1 MVGTPVE
8 AAGPASGNFQP
19 PLLQS
24 LQPSAHRP
32 AIHTAIRGNH
42 LMSIANPPISDD
54 SLKTVSYGLMPGG
67 GDDEIDVQS
76 EEMLV
81 NMGPQHPSTHGVLR
95 IVLRTDGEMVLE
107 AVPHLGYL
115 HRCKEKIGEN
125 LAYYQYIGYTDRL
138 DYLAA
143 MNNNHAWSMAVEK
156 LADVE
161 VPIRAEYIRVLASEL
176 NRIASHL
183 VSFGAYGLDMGAFTP
198 FLYAFREREYILD
211 LFEQLCGARL
221 TLSYINVG
229 GVTWDLPPLFLE
241 KLTEFL
247 DYFEPKIDEYNDLLS
262 FNHIFIKRTSNI
274 GVASKE
280 MCIRYALS
288 GPMIRGSG
296 LPLDLRRDRPYS
308 IYDRLEFDV
317 CVGSGMKG
325 TLGDCWDRYWV
336 KMQEMK
342 QCIRILRQCIAQMPD
357 GPYRAKLPRN
367 MKVPPGEVYAEYEN
381 PRGHLGFYIES
392 QGGVIPYRVKIR
404 GPSFVNLAV
413 TSELCRNVLL
423 ADVPAIV
430 GSIDIVMGEVDR

>member
-1 MVGTPVE
+1 M
-8 AAGPASGNFQP
+8 PAMP
-19 PLLQS
+19 
-24 LQPSAHRP
+24 
-32 AIHTAIRGNH
+32 TAELTETTR
-42 LMSIANPPISDD
+42 
-54 SLKTVSYGLMPGG
+54 SYALAPG
-67 GDDEIDVQS
+67 DVDVAFES

-95 IVLRTDGEMVLE
+95 IVLRTDGETVRE
-107 AVPHLGYL
+107 ATPHLGYL
-115 HRCKEKIGEN
+115 HRCKEKIGES
-125 LAYYQYIGYTDRL
+125 LPYIQFVGYTDRL
-138 DYLAA
+138 DYLSS
-143 MNNNHAWSMAVEK
+143 MNNNHAWAMAVEK
-156 LADVE
+156 LAGIA
-161 VPIRAEYIRVLASEL
+161 VPARAEWIRVLAAEL
-176 NRIASHL
+176 QRIASHL

-247 DYFEPKIDEYNDLLS
+247 DYFEPKIDEYDRLLS
-262 FNHIFIKRTSNI
+262 QNHIFVKRTANVGVVSRELAI
-274 GVASKE
+274 G
-280 MCIRYALS
+280 YALT

-296 LPLDLRRDRPYS
+296 IPLDLRRDRPYS
-308 IYDRLEFDV
+308 VYPELEFDV
-317 CVGSGMKG
+317 PVGTGEKG

-336 KMQEMK
+336 KMLELR
-342 QCIRILRQCIAQMPD
+342 QCVRILRQCIARMPA
-357 GPYRAKLPRN
+357 GPFRTKLPRAL
-367 MKVPPGEVYAEYEN
+367 KVPAGEVYLEAEN

-413 TSELCRNVLL
+413 VGRLCRDVLL
-423 ADVPAIV
+423 GDVPAIV

>member
-1 MVGTPVE
+1 MTTTVKP
-8 AAGPASGNFQP
+8 AADGG
-19 PLLQS
+19 
-24 LQPSAHRP
+24 
-32 AIHTAIRGNH
+32 I
-42 LMSIANPPISDD
+42 
-54 SLKTVSYGLMPGG
+54 KTVAFGLAPGG
-67 GDDEIDVQS
+67 GDEDVDVQS

-143 MNNNHAWSMAVEK
+143 MNNNHAWAMAVEK
-156 LADVE
+156 LADVQI
-161 VPIRAEYIRVLASEL
+161 PLRAEYIRIIAVEL

-183 VSFGAYGLDMGAFTP
+183 VSFGTYGLDMGAFTP
-198 FLYAFREREYILD
+198 FLYSFRDREYILD

-262 FNHIFIKRTSNI
+262 FNHIFIKRTANV
-274 GVASKE
+274 GVCSKE
-280 MCIRYALS
+280 LCVGYALS

-296 LPLDLRRDRPYS
+296 IPMDLRKDEPYS
-308 IYDRLEFDV
+308 IYDKLEFDV
-317 CVGSGMKG
+317 CVGQGLKG

-336 KMQEMK
+336 KMLEMK
-342 QCIRILRQCIAQMPD
+342 QCVRILRQCIAQMPA
-357 GPYRAKLPRN
+357 GSFRAKLPRN
-367 MKVPPGEVYAEYEN
+367 MKVPAGEVYAEYEN

-392 QGGVIPYRVKIR
+392 QGGPIPYRVKIR
-404 GPSFVNLAV
+404 GPCFVNLAV
-413 TSELCRNVLL
+413 TGELCRNVLL

>member
-1 MVGTPVE
+1 MND
-8 AAGPASGNFQP
+8 PAVRT
-19 PLLQS
+19 L
-24 LQPSAHRP
+24 
-32 AIHTAIRGNH
+32 
-42 LMSIANPPISDD
+42 D
-54 SLKTVSYGLMPGG
+54 YGLAPGAI
-67 GDDEIDVQS
+67 DEDIDVES

-95 IVLRTDGEMVLE
+95 IVLRTDGEMVLG
-107 AVPHLGYL
+107 AVPHLGFL

-125 LAYYQYIGYTDRL
+125 LPYYQFIGYTDRL
-138 DYLAA
+138 DYLSA
-143 MNNNHAWSMAVEK
+143 MNNNHAWSMAVER
-156 LADVE
+156 LAGVE
-161 VPIRAEYIRVLASEL
+161 VPPRAEFIRVLAAEL

-229 GVTWDLPPLFLE
+229 GVTWDLPPNFLE

-247 DYFEPKIDEYNDLLS
+247 DYFEPKIDEYNQLLT
-262 FNHIFIKRTSNI
+262 FNHIFIKRTANV
-274 GVASKE
+274 GVVSKKLAIE
-280 MCIRYALS
+280 YALS

-296 LPLDLRRDRPYS
+296 IPLDLRRDRPYS
-308 IYDRLEFDV
+308 IYPQLEFDV

-342 QCIRILRQCIAQMPD
+342 QCIRILRQCIAQMP
-357 GPYRAKLPRN
+357 GGAYRAKIPRA
-367 MKVPPGEVYAEYEN
+367 MKVPPSEVYAEYEN

-413 TSELCRNVLL
+413 TGELCRNVLL
-423 ADVPAIV
+423 ADVPAII

>member
-1 MVGTPVE
+1 MFTPTPLSPVSSPE
-8 AAGPASGNFQP
+8 TRTSAMAWRTGAA
-19 PLLQS
+19 
-24 LQPSAHRP
+24 
-32 AIHTAIRGNH
+32 
-42 LMSIANPPISDD
+42 
-54 SLKTVSYGLMPGG
+54 
-67 GDDEIDVQS
+67 DEDIDVQS

-115 HRCKEKIGEN
+115 HRCKEKIAEN

-156 LADVE
+156 LADIE
-161 VPIRAEYIRVLASEL
+161 VPLRAEYIRVLAGEL

-183 VSFGAYGLDMGAFTP
+183 VSFGTYGLDMGAFTP

-211 LFEQLCGARL
+211 LFEQFCGARL

-229 GVTWDLPPLFLE
+229 GVTWDLPPNFLE

-262 FNHIFIKRTSNI
+262 FNHIFVKRTANV
-274 GVASKE
+274 GVCSKDL
-280 MCIRYALS
+280 CVKYALS

-296 LPLDLRRDRPYS
+296 IPLDLRRDRPYS

-342 QCIRILRQCIAQMPD
+342 QCVRILRQVIAQMPE
-357 GPYRAKLPRN
+357 GQFRAKLPRA

-381 PRGHLGFYIES
+381 PRGHLGFFIES
-392 QGGVIPYRVKIR
+392 QGGPIPYRVHIR
-404 GPSFVNLAV
+404 GPVFVNLAV
-413 TSELCRNVLL
+413 TGELVQERFAGGRAGDCRI
-423 ADVPAIV
+423 DRYRDGRG
-430 GSIDIVMGEVDR
+430 GSVR

>member
-1 MVGTPVE
+1 
-8 AAGPASGNFQP
+8 
-19 PLLQS
+19 
-24 LQPSAHRP
+24 
-32 AIHTAIRGNH
+32 
-42 LMSIANPPISDD
+42 
-54 SLKTVSYGLMPGG
+54 
-67 GDDEIDVQS
+67 
-76 EEMLV
+76 
-81 NMGPQHPSTHGVLR
+81 
-95 IVLRTDGEMVLE
+95 MVLE

-115 HRCKEKIGEN
+115 HRCKEKIAEN

-143 MNNNHAWSMAVEK
+143 MNNNHAWAMAVEK
-156 LADVE
+156 LAGIE
-161 VPIRAEYIRVLASEL
+161 VPQRAEYIRIIAVEL

-183 VSFGAYGLDMGAFTP
+183 VSFGTYGLDMGAFTP

-241 KLTEFL
+241 KLSEFL

-262 FNHIFIKRTSNI
+262 FNHIFIKRTGNV
-274 GVASKE
+274 GAVSKE
-280 MCIRYALS
+280 LAIKYALS

-296 LPLDLRRDRPYS
+296 IPFDLRKDRPYS
-308 IYDRLEFDV
+308 IYDKLDFDV
-317 CVGSGMKG
+317 CIGTGEKG

-342 QCIRILRQCIAQMPD
+342 QCVRILRQCIRQMPD
-357 GPYRAKLPRN
+357 GAFRAKLPRS

-381 PRGHLGFYIES
+381 PRGHLGFFIES
-392 QGGVIPYRVKIR
+392 QGGPIPYRVHIR
-404 GPSFVNLAV
+404 GPSFINLAV
-413 TSELCRNVLL
+413 TTELCRNVLL

>member
-1 MVGTPVE
+1 MSTATPPQAPSESAPQLRTVDY
-8 AAGPASGNFQP
+8 S
-19 PLLQS
+19 LL
-24 LQPSAHRP
+24 
-32 AIHTAIRGNH
+32 
-42 LMSIANPPISDD
+42 
-54 SLKTVSYGLMPGG
+54 PGG
-67 GDDEIDVQS
+67 GDEQLDVQS

-107 AVPHLGYL
+107 AIPHLGYL
-115 HRCKEKIGEN
+115 HRCKEKIAEN

-156 LADVE
+156 LADIE
-161 VPIRAEYIRVLASEL
+161 VPLRAEYIRVIASEL

-229 GVTWDLPPLFLE
+229 GVHWDLPPGFLE

-262 FNHIFIKRTSNI
+262 YNHIFIKRTGKI
-274 GVASKE
+274 GVLPKDMAIS
-280 MCIRYALS
+280 YACS

-296 LPLDLRRDRPYS
+296 IPLDLRRDRPYS
-308 IYDRLEFDV
+308 IYNRLDFNV
-317 CVGSGMKG
+317 CVGDGSRGQ
-325 TLGDCWDRYWV
+325 LGDCWDRYWV
-336 KMQEMK
+336 KMQEMRECVK
-342 QCIRILRQCIAQMPD
+342 ILRQCIEQIPD
-357 GPYRAKLPRN
+357 GAYRAKIPRN
-367 MKVPPGEVYAEYEN
+367 LKVPAGEVYAEYEN

-392 QGGVIPYRVKIR
+392 QGGTIPYRVKIR

-413 TSELCRNVLL
+413 TTDLCRNVLL

>member
-1 MVGTPVE
+1 MTSATPTS
-8 AAGPASGNFQP
+8 AFDDPATTKTLDYA
-19 PLLQS
+19 LL
-24 LQPSAHRP
+24 
-32 AIHTAIRGNH
+32 
-42 LMSIANPPISDD
+42 
-54 SLKTVSYGLMPGG
+54 PGG
-67 GDDEIDVQS
+67 GDESVDVES

-115 HRCKEKIGEN
+115 HRCKEKIAEN

-156 LADVE
+156 LADIE
-161 VPIRAEYIRVLASEL
+161 VPRRAEYIRVLAAEL

-183 VSFGAYGLDMGAFTP
+183 VSFGTYGLDMGAFTP

-221 TLSYINVG
+221 TLSYINIG
-229 GVTWDLPPLFLE
+229 GVTWDLPPGFLD
-241 KLTEFL
+241 KLSEFL
-247 DYFEPKIDEYNDLLS
+247 DYLEPKIDEYNDLLS
-262 FNHIFIKRTSNI
+262 FNHIFIKRTANV
-274 GVASKE
+274 GVCSKDQ
-280 MCIRYALS
+280 CIKYALS

-296 LPLDLRRDRPYS
+296 IPLDLRRDRPYS
-308 IYDRLEFDV
+308 IYDKLEFDV
-317 CVGSGMKG
+317 IVGSGMKG

-342 QCIRILRQCIAQMPD
+342 QCVKILRQVIAQMPE
-357 GPYRAKLPRN
+357 GSF
-367 MKVPPGEVYAEYEN
+367 
-381 PRGHLGFYIES
+381 RGHLGFYIES

-404 GPSFVNLAV
+404 GPSFVNLAI
-413 TSELCRNVLL
+413 TGELCRNVLL

>member
-1 MVGTPVE
+1 MST
-8 AAGPASGNFQP
+8 ATP
-19 PLLQS
+19 PLSDPDFSSDLGRNGPRAGD
-24 LQPSAHRP
+24 PSVRTVDY
-32 AIHTAIRGNH
+32 AI
-42 LMSIANPPISDD
+42 L
-54 SLKTVSYGLMPGG
+54 PGG
-67 GDDEIDVQS
+67 GDEDVDVQS

-95 IVLRTDGEMVLE
+95 VVLRTDGEMVLE

-125 LAYYQYIGYTDRL
+125 LPYYQYIGYTDRL

-156 LADVE
+156 LADIE
-161 VPIRAEYIRVLASEL
+161 VPPRAEYIRVVASEL

-183 VSFGAYGLDMGAFTP
+183 VSFGTYGLDLGAFTP

-221 TLSYINVG
+221 TLSYINIG
-229 GVTWDLPPLFLE
+229 GVTWDLPPQFQE

-262 FNHIFIKRTSNI
+262 FNHIFIKRTANV
-274 GVASKE
+274 GVCSKE
-280 MCIRYALS
+280 QCIGYALS

-296 LPLDLRRDRPYS
+296 IPLDLRRDRPYS
-308 IYDRLEFDV
+308 VYDRLEFDV
-317 CVGSGMKG
+317 CVGTGQMG
-325 TLGDCWDRYWV
+325 ALGDCWDRYWV

-342 QCIRILRQCIAQMPD
+342 QCVQILRQCIAQMPD
-357 GPYRAKLPRN
+357 GAFRAKIPRS
-367 MKVPPGEVYAEYEN
+367 MKVPEGEVYAEYEN
-381 PRGHLGFYIES
+381 PRGHLGFFIES

-413 TSELCRNVLL
+413 TGELCRNVLL
-423 ADVPAIV
+423 ADVPAII

>member
-1 MVGTPVE
+1 
-8 AAGPASGNFQP
+8 
-19 PLLQS
+19 
-24 LQPSAHRP
+24 
-32 AIHTAIRGNH
+32 
-42 LMSIANPPISDD
+42 
-54 SLKTVSYGLMPGG
+54 
-67 GDDEIDVQS
+67 
-76 EEMLV
+76 
-81 NMGPQHPSTHGVLR
+81 VLR

-115 HRCKEKIGEN
+115 HRCKEKIAEN

-156 LADVE
+156 LAGIE
-161 VPIRAEYIRVLASEL
+161 VPLRAEYIRVVAAEL

-183 VSFGAYGLDMGAFTP
+183 VSFGTYGLDMGAFTP

-262 FNHIFIKRTSNI
+262 FNHIFIKRTANV
-274 GVASKE
+274 GVCSKE
-280 MCIRYALS
+280 LCVGYALS

-317 CVGSGMKG
+317 CVGSGAKG

-336 KMQEMK
+336 KMIEMK
-342 QCIRILRQCIAQMPD
+342 QCVRILRQCIAQMPE
-357 GPYRAKLPRN
+357 GAFRAKLPRN

-392 QGGVIPYRVKIR
+392 QGGVVPYRVKIR

>member
-1 MVGTPVE
+1 MSAT
-8 AAGPASGNFQP
+8 A
-19 PLLQS
+19 PLD
-24 LQPSAHRP
+24 P
-32 AIHTAIRGNH
+32 N
-42 LMSIANPPISDD
+42 
-54 SLKTVSYGLMPGG
+54 LKTIAYGLAPGET
-67 GDDEIDVQS
+67 DDDLDIES

-95 IVLRTDGEMVLE
+95 IVLRTDGETVLE
-107 AVPHLGYL
+107 AKPHLGFL

-125 LAYYQYIGYTDRL
+125 LPYVQYIGYTDRL
-138 DYLAA
+138 DYLSA

-156 LADVE
+156 LAGIQ
-161 VPIRAEYIRVLASEL
+161 VPIRAEYIRVLAVEL

-221 TLSYINVG
+221 TLSYINIG
-229 GVTWDLPPLFLE
+229 GVTWDLPPNFLA
-241 KLTEFL
+241 KVKEFL
-247 DYFEPKIDEYNDLLS
+247 DYFEPKIDEYDKLLS
-262 FNHIFIKRTSNI
+262 KNHIFIKRTANVGI
-274 GVASKE
+274 VSKE
-280 MCIRYALS
+280 LAIGYALS

-296 LPLDLRRDRPYS
+296 IPLDLRKDRPYS

-317 CVGSGMKG
+317 CLGTGERG

-336 KMQEMK
+336 KMLELRQSV
-342 QCIRILRQCIAQMPD
+342 RLVRQCIAQMPD
-357 GPYRAKLPRN
+357 GPFRAKLPRAL
-367 MKVPPGEVYAEYEN
+367 KVPPGEVYEEFEN

-404 GPSFVNLAV
+404 GASFVNLAV

-423 ADVPAIV
+423 GDVPAII